1 LAAILDFD
9 LHSPANL
16 NRLSKSM
23 KIVSVHNTHQHRGGE
38 DVVFEQ
44 EKRML
49 ERAGHT
55 VVAYHR
61 TNHEIGAFLGI
72 IGQLD
77 LAKRTIWAS
86 DSLTQFDALLAS
98 ENPDVVH
105 IHNTFIVISPSIYSA
120 CRKRGIPIVQTL
132 HNFRFLCAP
141 SNLFRDGKVCE
152 ECIDHSLLRAVQ
164 HKCYRGSA
172 SASAVVA
179 TMLGFH
185 RMLGTLEKSIDRYI
199 ALTDFSRGKF
209 ISAGYP
215 ADKISVK
222 PNFLESDPG
231 VRQQAGDFALYIGR
245 FSPDKGVPT
254 LIDAWSKVPKYFQ
267 LQILGDGR
275 ERADLEAQARRQ
287 NLTNI
292 TFRGFLS
299 RENTLSTLKSA
310 RFLVMPSLWYETF
323 GLVIVEAFAC
333 GVPVIC
339 SQLGAMA
346 EIVHD
351 GVDGL
356 HFNPGDATDLAEKVK
371 WAWKNPAA
379 LESMGRAARAEFE
392 NRYTSDKNYPALIEV
407 YEQAIRAHGDSRA
420 LPVRRKA
427 IQLSG
432 RADVV

>member
-1 LAAILDFD
+1 
-9 LHSPANL
+9 
-16 NRLSKSM
+16 M

-61 TNHEIGAFLGI
+61 TNHEIGSSLGI

-86 DSLTQFDALLAS
+86 DSLAQFDALLAS
-98 ENPDVVH
+98 EKPDVVH

-120 CRKRGIPIVQTL
+120 CRKRGIPVVQTL

-152 ECIDHSLLRAVQ
+152 ECIDHSLLRAVE
-164 HKCYRGSA
+164 HKCYRGST

-179 TMLGFH
+179 AMLGFH
-185 RMLGTLEKSIDRYI
+185 RLLGTIEKSVDRYI
-199 ALTDFSRGKF
+199 ALTQFSREKF
-209 ISAGYP
+209 ISAGFP
-215 ADKISVK
+215 AEKISVK
-222 PNFLESDPG
+222 PNFLEWDPG
-231 VRQQAGDFALYIGR
+231 VRQQTGDYALYVGR
-245 FSPDKGVPT
+245 FSPDKGLPT
-254 LIDAWSKVPKYFQ
+254 LIDAWSKVPKNFR
-267 LQILGDGR
+267 LQIVGEGE
-275 ERADLEAQARRQ
+275 ERAALEAEARRR
-287 NLTNI
+287 NLDNI

-299 RENTLSTLKSA
+299 REDTLASLKGA

-339 SQLGAMA
+339 SRLGAMA
-346 EIVHD
+346 EIVRD
-351 GVDGL
+351 GVNGL
-356 HFNPGDATDLAEKVK
+356 HFTPGDATDLAEKIT
-371 WAWKNPAA
+371 WAWQNPDA
-379 LESMGRAARAEFE
+379 LETMGRNGRAEFE
-392 NRYTSDKNYPALIEV
+392 NRYTSEKNYPTLMEV
-407 YEQAIRAHGDSRA
+407 YEQAIQTRGNSRS
-420 LPVRRKA
+420 LPIRREA
-427 IQLSG
+427 IQSSQTTD
-432 RADVV
+432 AV

>member
-1 LAAILDFD
+1 
-9 LHSPANL
+9 
-16 NRLSKSM
+16 M

-55 VVAYHR
+55 VATYHR
-61 TNHEIGAFLGI
+61 TNHEIGASLGI

-77 LAKRTIWAS
+77 LAMRTIWAS
-86 DSLTQFDALLAS
+86 DSLAQFDAFLAS
-98 ENPDVVH
+98 KKPDVVH

-120 CRKRGIPIVQTL
+120 CRKRGIPVVQTL

-152 ECIDHSLLRAVQ
+152 ECIDHSLLRAVE

-172 SASAVVA
+172 SASAIVA
-179 TMLGFH
+179 AMLGFH
-185 RMLGTLEKSIDRYI
+185 RILGTLAKSIDRYI
-199 ALTDFSRGKF
+199 ALTEFSRDKF
-209 ISAGYP
+209 ISSGFP
-215 ADKISVK
+215 GDKISVK

-231 VRQQAGDFALYIGR
+231 ARTHTGDYALYIGR

-254 LIDAWSKVPKYFQ
+254 LIDAWSRVPKDFR
-267 LQILGDGR
+267 LQIVGDGD
-275 ERADLEAQARRQ
+275 ERADLQAEVHRQ
-287 NLTNI
+287 NLENI

-299 RENTLSTLKSA
+299 REAALATLKGA

-339 SQLGAMA
+339 SRLGAMA

-351 GVDGL
+351 GVNGL
-356 HFNPGDATDLAEKVK
+356 HFNPGDAADLARKVS
-371 WAWKNPAA
+371 WAWRNPAA
-379 LESMGRAARAEFE
+379 LESMGLAARAEFE
-392 NRYTSDKNYPALIEV
+392 NRYTSDKNYPALIDI
-407 YEQAIRAHGDSRA
+407 YEQAIRAHGNSKA
-420 LPVRRKA
+420 LPIRREA
-427 IQLSG
+427 LQLSG
-432 RADVV
+432 RTDVV

>member
-1 LAAILDFD
+1 
-9 LHSPANL
+9 
-16 NRLSKSM
+16 M

-49 ERAGHT
+49 EHAGH
-55 VVAYHR
+55 VVVPYHR
-61 TNHEIGAFLGI
+61 TNHEIGSSLGI

-86 DSLTQFDALLAS
+86 DSLAQFDARLAS
-98 ENPDVVH
+98 EKPDLVH

-120 CRKRGIPIVQTL
+120 CRRHGIPVVQTL

-152 ECIDHSLLRAVQ
+152 ECIDHSLLRAIQ

-199 ALTDFSRGKF
+199 ALTEFSREKF
-209 ISAGYP
+209 IAAGFP
-215 ADKISVK
+215 GEKISVK

-231 VRQQAGDFALYIGR
+231 VRTHCGDYGLYIGR
-245 FSPDKGVPT
+245 FSPDKGVTT
-254 LIDAWSKVPKYFQ
+254 LIDAWSRVPRDFR
-267 LQILGDGR
+267 LQIVGDGD
-275 ERADLEAQARRQ
+275 ERADLTAEARRQ
-287 NLTNI
+287 NLENVA
-292 TFRGFLS
+292 FPGFLS
-299 RENTLSTLKSA
+299 REDTMAALKGA

-339 SQLGAMA
+339 SRLGAMA

-351 GVDGL
+351 GVNGL
-356 HFNPGDATDLAEKVK
+356 HFNPGDANDLAKKVS
-371 WAWKNPAA
+371 WAWQNPAA
-379 LESMGRAARAEFE
+379 LECMGRAARAEFE
-392 NRYTSDKNYPALIEV
+392 NRYTSAKNYPALIDV
-407 YEQAIRAHGDSRA
+407 YEQAIREHGNSRA
-420 LPVRRKA
+420 LPIRHEA
-427 IQLSG
+427 IQLTG
-432 RADVV
+432 RTDVV